1 MKELERELNVW
12 KIAHKAA
19 DDDKNTLKKNV
30 SRLERS
36 IGSLKVRHLSS
47 FHKYSLW
54 HLIKR
59 NSLRMIIPSFSASS
73 TAMETYSPLN

>member
-19 DDDKNTLKKNV
+19 DDDKNTLKKKV

-36 IGSLKVRHLSS
+36 IGSLKVRHLSC
-47 FHKYSLW
+47 FHKYSLR
-54 HLIKR
+54 HLIKWD
-59 NSLRMIIPSFSASS
+59 SLRMIIPSSSASS
-73 TAMETYSPLN
+73 TAMETYFHLN

>member
-19 DDDKNTLKKNV
+19 DDDKSTLKKKV

-36 IGSLKVRHLSS
+36 IGSLKVRPLSP
-47 FHKYSLW
+47 FHKYSLRS
-54 HLIKR
+54 IT
-59 NSLRMIIPSFSASS
+59 SDSFRMITPSFSASL
-73 TAMETYSPLN
+73 TAMEIYSPLN